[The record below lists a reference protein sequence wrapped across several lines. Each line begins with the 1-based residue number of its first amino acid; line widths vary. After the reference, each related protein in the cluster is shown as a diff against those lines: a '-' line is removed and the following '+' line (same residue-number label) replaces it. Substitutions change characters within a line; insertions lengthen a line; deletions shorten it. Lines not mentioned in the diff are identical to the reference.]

1 MRKIF
6 LLLISLVFGTFSV
19 FGTVALAQEDTPGF
33 GSISED
39 SKEPIEI
46 TANQLEFNDESG
58 IATFE
63 GDVLIIQGDLRLTA
77 EFVEVVYS
85 DDRSKIDSM
94 IAKINV
100 RLTSCP
106 DKAKSDAADYDLS
119 RGSII
124 LTGNVSILQDGN
136 TLLAERTEID
146 LDTGS
151 SKASGRVKTVL
162 IPTSE

>member
-1 MRKIF
+1 MRKI
-6 LLLISLVFGTFSV
+6 SLVLILMV
-19 FGTVALAQEDTPGF
+19 FGVMGGASSALLAQDATPGF
-33 GSISED
+33 GSISQD

-77 EFVEVVYS
+77 EFIEVVYS

-94 IAKINV
+94 IANTNV
-100 RLTSCP
+100 RLTSGP
-106 DKAKSDAADYDLS
+106 DKAVSDAADYDLA

-124 LTGNVSILQDGN
+124 LTGNVSILQEGN
-136 TLLAERTEID
+136 TLVAERAEFD

-151 SKASGRVKTVL
+151 STASGRVKTVL
-162 IPTSE
+162 IPTSD

>member
-94 IAKINV
+94 IAKFNV
-100 RLTSCP
+100 RLTSGP

-136 TLLAERTEID
+136 TLVAERTEID

>member
-19 FGTVALAQEDTPGF
+19 FGTLALAQEDTPGF

-100 RLTSCP
+100 RLTSGP

-136 TLLAERTEID
+136 TLVAERTEID

>member
-6 LLLISLVFGTFSV
+6 SLLISLVFGTFSV
-19 FGTVALAQEDTPGF
+19 FGTLALAQEDSPGF

-58 IATFE
+58 IAIFE

-94 IAKINV
+94 IAKTNV
-100 RLTSCP
+100 RLTSGP
-106 DKAKSDAADYDLS
+106 DKAKSDVADYDLS

-136 TLLAERTEID
+136 TLVAERTEID

>member
-46 TANQLEFNDESG
+46 SANQLEFNDETG
-58 IATFE
+58 MATFKGE
-63 GDVLIIQGDLRLTA
+63 VSIIQGNLQLIAD
-77 EFVEVVYS
+77 FVEVMYS
-85 DDRSKIDSM
+85 EDRSKIDSL
-94 IAKINV
+94 IAKTNV
-100 RLTSCP
+100 SLTSGP
-106 DKAKSDAADYDLS
+106 DKATSDAADYDLS